1 MLLFRNLR
9 RLQQKNNTY
18 MDGPRAIQLKALK
31 MWSETVDYVAW
42 ASIDSS

>member
-1 MLLFRNLR
+1 
-9 RLQQKNNTY
+9 

-42 ASIDSS
+42 ARSIDSS